1 MIFLPKLDFRVT
13 TDNPKQYEHN
23 NNSIHSLLL
32 SNFPCCAVTR
42 ALTFREM
49 SVRAQGQSR
58 TFAKEVRLGAEPG
71 PAERVALELEVGVA
85 QFSLR
90 VTRDPRGVRLRE
102 VSLSGGVAT
111 LPPLRGG
118 GAKSSRG
125 KERVVVEGPTEAPHV
140 GGGSRWSTSAFLVLL
155 WRLQQNVGRV
165 SGRSRLA
172 LGSPDGSQV
181 GRVLRTNQ
189 PGRSRKNC
197 WVEHCCD

>member
-118 GAKSSRG
+118 GRRVRE
-125 KERVVVEGPTEAPHV
+125 ERSAWWWKARPRPPTW
-140 GGGSRWSTSAFLVLL
+140 GGGRAGRPVPFLCYYGAFSKMLVEY
-155 WRLQQNVGRV
+155 RDEAV
-165 SGRSRLA
+165 
-172 LGSPDGSQV
+172 
-181 GRVLRTNQ
+181 
-189 PGRSRKNC
+189 
-197 WVEHCCD
+197 